1 MNNNNF
7 DDIFKSTDNNAG
19 KSYEPFDKGEWAEM
33 KKIER
38 EFAFNTIDETL
49 ENIKSSPEDYTVFLN
64 VMSNFEKYSTGNI
77 LLITNQ
83 MPDATRLLDSKAIS
97 KAEGH
102 VKKGERGIVLLEP
115 GEEYTRDDGSTGVNF
130 KTKKMFDISQTTVK
144 AIQRAEVKYDNRILL
159 KALIHDA
166 PCKFEL
172 VDRVEDD
179 RNAYYNPADNTIYIK
194 ENMRAGDIFRA
205 VTQELAHAHLDTGDT
220 TRQDNAFMAYSVAY
234 VLCNKYGIA
243 TETFS
248 FNKLPDR
255 FANYDTKE
263 MRKEVNMI
271 RTVVNDISN
280 DMAKLFEKQKA
291 DKSKDAR

>member
-1 MNNNNF
+1 MNNF
-7 DDIFKSTDNNAG
+7 DDIFKSADNTA
-19 KSYEPFDKGEWAEM
+19 KRTYEPFDKDEWAEM
-33 KKIER
+33 KRIER
-38 EFAFNTIDETL
+38 EFAFNAIDETL
-49 ENIKSSPEDYTVFLN
+49 EDIKSNPDDYRCFLE
-64 VMSNFEKYSTGNI
+64 VMSNFERYSTGNI

-115 GEEYTRDDGSTGVNF
+115 GEEFKREDGSTGVNF
-130 KTKKMFDISQTTVK
+130 KTKKVFDISQTTIK
-144 AIQRAEVKYDNRILL
+144 DMGRAEVKYDSRLLL
-159 KALIHDA
+159 KALINDA

-179 RNAYYNPADNTIYIK
+179 RNAYYNSADNTIYIK

-263 MRKEVNMI
+263 MRREVNMI
-271 RTVVNDISN
+271 RTVVNDITN
-280 DMAKLFEKQKA
+280 DMSKVLDKQRA

>member
-1 MNNNNF
+1 MNNF
-7 DDIFKSTDNNAG
+7 DDIFKSADNTA
-19 KSYEPFDKGEWAEM
+19 KRTYEPFDKDEWAEM
-33 KKIER
+33 KRIER

-49 ENIKSSPEDYTVFLN
+49 ENIKSSPEDYTIFLN

-130 KTKKMFDISQTTVK
+130 KTKKMFDVSQTTVK
-144 AIQRAEVKYDNRILL
+144 ANSRAEVKYDNRVLL

-172 VDRVEDD
+172 VDRVEDN

-205 VTQELAHAHLDTGDT
+205 VTQELAHAHLDTEDT
-220 TRQDNAFMAYSVAY
+220 TRSDNAYMAYSIAY
-234 VLCNKYGIA
+234 VLCTKYGI
-243 TETFS
+243 ETSDFT
-248 FNKLPDR
+248 FNKIPER
-255 FANYDTKE
+255 FADYDTKA
-263 MRKEVNMI
+263 MRKEMNMI
-271 RTVVNDISN
+271 RIVVNDITN
-280 DMAKLFEKQKA
+280 DMSKVLDKQRA

>member
-7 DDIFKSTDNNAG
+7 DDIFKSADNNAS
-19 KSYEPFDKGEWAEM
+19 KTYEPFDKDEWAEM
-33 KKIER
+33 KRIER
-38 EFAFNTIDETL
+38 EYAFTTIDETL
-49 ENIKSSPEDYTVFLN
+49 ENIKSSPEDYRCFLD

-83 MPDATRLLDSKAIS
+83 MPDATRLLDSKTIN
-97 KAEGH
+97 KADGY
-102 VKKGERGIVLLEP
+102 VKKGEKGIVLLEP
-115 GEEYTRDDGSTGVNF
+115 GEEFKRDDGSVGVNF
-130 KTKKMFDISQTTVK
+130 KTKKVFDISQATVK
-144 AIQRAEVKYDNRILL
+144 SAPRAEVKYDSRLLL

-179 RNAYYNPADNTIYIK
+179 RNAYYNPAENTIFIK

-243 TETFS
+243 TEVFT

-255 FANYDTKE
+255 FADYDTKA

-271 RTVVNDISN
+271 RDVVNTISN
-280 DMAKLFEKQKA
+280 DMSKLFEKQKA
-291 DKSKDAR
+291 AKSKDAR